1 MTCEVLLMNRHAV
14 AFAAD
19 SAITVVTGYSE
30 RGEVKLHHQTG
41 ERKIY
46 DLNTSPPVAA
56 MVFDMGELAGLPWSN
71 LFANYRTLGNSAR
84 PTVAAHAAEFL
95 SFLAR
100 SCEGNPKSSGGSL
113 VFTMDQ
119 QRDSFGMFVN
129 SLVARFRELTIYH
142 ASAQNA
148 RGTNALESAMKEA
161 LDHLA
166 TEVKFESR
174 SFRNYLVFEGDDR
187 RERKIVVQP
196 TEQLMTFVGKH
207 HDAYLSEAMRIFF
220 DRKAPPSDVKDRLRE
235 ILVSA
240 ISYDYIPPRA
250 PRSGLVV
257 AGFGTPPVFPEFVQ
271 LEIAGV
277 FGGAVKYREVG
288 RGKTDQ
294 KNPSFVRSFAMD
306 NLIQTFLTG
315 MDRRVMPITFT
326 AIYDTVTD
334 LFDEIQGAVGKLDE
348 QKSDALRSIISTAA
362 GTVATMAIQIPQIVT
377 DEFLWPV
384 IQTKI
389 AAAPEKSLGDY
400 AAKLVQLV
408 VIENEFMDNRA
419 VAAPI
424 KVKTLSPEHATDWSV
439 LS

>member
-19 SAITVVTGYSE
+19 SAITVVTGFSD
-30 RGEVKLHHQTG
+30 RGEIKLHHQTG
-41 ERKIY
+41 EKKIY
-46 DLNTSPPVAA
+46 DLSTKPPVAA
-56 MVFDMGELAGLPWSN
+56 MVFDVGELAGIPWSN
-71 LFANYRTLGNSAR
+71 LFANYRSNGGGGKAS
-84 PTVAAHAAEFL
+84 VAAHAADFL

-100 SCEGNPKSSGGSL
+100 SCEGSSKSTGGSF
-113 VFTMDQ
+113 VFTLDQ

-129 SLVARFRELTIYH
+129 ALVARFRELTIYH

-148 RGTNALESAMKEA
+148 RSAGAIDAAMKEA

-166 TEVKFESR
+166 TEVQYESR
-174 SFRNYLVFEGDDR
+174 SFRNYLVFEGETKK
-187 RERKIVVQP
+187 ERKIIVQP
-196 TEQLMTFVGKH
+196 TEQLLGFVTKH
-207 HDAYLSEAMRIFF
+207 HDAYLSEALRIFF
-220 DRKAPPSDVKDRLRE
+220 DRKPPSDSVKDSLRE
-235 ILVSA
+235 VLVHA

-250 PRSGLVV
+250 PRSGLVA
-257 AGFGTPPVFPEFVQ
+257 AGFGQPPVFPEFIQ
-271 LEIAGV
+271 LEVAGV
-277 FGGAVKYREVG
+277 FGGAVKYREIG

-326 AIYDTVTD
+326 AIYDTVND
-334 LFDEIQGAVGKLDE
+334 LYDEIEGAVGHLSE
-348 QKSDALRSIISTAA
+348 QQSGALRQIINNAA

-377 DEFLWPV
+377 DEFLWPI
-384 IQTKI
+384 IQTKV

-424 KVKTLSPEHATDWSV
+424 RVKTLSPEHATDWSV